1 MSKRILSGIVGLVCL
16 LSGCRKAVN
25 VETNHIPLFHFTTVM
40 NWTGEPAGLVYDDE
54 LYHLFYQYNPSG
66 NVFGNIHWGHAV
78 SRVCFDGS
86 EIPSHCFLIV
96 WGILNPE
103 VLL

>member
-40 NWTGEPAGLVYDDE
+40 NWTGEPAGLV
-54 LYHLFYQYNPSG
+54 LSL
-66 NVFGNIHWGHAV
+66 IH
-78 SRVCFDGS
+78 
-86 EIPSHCFLIV
+86 I
-96 WGILNPE
+96 
-103 VLL
+103 

>member
-40 NWTGEPAGLVYDDE
+40 NWTGEPAGLVYDD
-54 LYHLFYQYNPSG
+54 
-66 NVFGNIHWGHAV
+66 
-78 SRVCFDGS
+78 
-86 EIPSHCFLIV
+86 
-96 WGILNPE
+96 
-103 VLL
+103 

>member
-40 NWTGEPAGLVYDDE
+40 NWTGEPAGLVY
-54 LYHLFYQYNPSG
+54 
-66 NVFGNIHWGHAV
+66 NIF
-78 SRVCFDGS
+78 SINIILL
-86 EIPSHCFLIV
+86 EMYL
-96 WGILNPE
+96 GIYIGDML
-103 VLL
+103 

>member
-1 MSKRILSGIVGLVCL
+1 MSKIILSGIVGLVCL

-54 LYHLFYQYNPSG
+54 LYHLFY
-66 NVFGNIHWGHAV
+66 NIILL
-78 SRVCFDGS
+78 
-86 EIPSHCFLIV
+86 EMYL
-96 WGILNPE
+96 GIYIGDML
-103 VLL
+103 